1 MAKTETKAT
10 EYDFFRVLQEECSIE
25 DFRQI
30 IQNTV
35 ERAKNGCHESRMFLA
50 AYAIGTP
57 PKTSTKLSTLD
68 LSERMDAQSNELLGE
83 LFPGKKKGR

>member
-1 MAKTETKAT
+1 MAKTVKAT
-10 EYDFFRVLQEECSIE
+10 EYDFFRVLQQECGIE

-30 IQNTV
+30 ILDTV
-35 ERAKNGCHESRMFLA
+35 ERAKNGDHEARMFLA

-68 LSERMDAQSNELLGE
+68 ISERMDAQSAELLGE
-83 LFPGKKKGR
+83 LFPQKKKGK